1 MDKDKIVNFI
11 ERLTELNESI
21 DGSINGEEF
30 SEDSFM
36 SELNSIL
43 LSLNDEVET
52 SIENVLPVKIKKLR
66 EDAVVPSY
74 SKDGDAGMDITATH
88 IISNTTFEVTYG
100 TGLAFEVPKGYMCLI
115 FPRSS
120 IKNYDLFLSNSVGVL
135 DCVPS
140 GTKIKTINGDIN
152 VEDLFND
159 ITTPILSYNEEF
171 NSIEKDRI
179 DDMWVVENKKLLKIE
194 TDDNDIIEIPY
205 EKEVFTRS
213 GWKKA
218 INLAKNDEILRYE

>member
-21 DGSINGEEF
+21 DGSINGDEF

-43 LSLNDEVET
+43 SSLNNEVET

-74 SKDGDAGMDITATH
+74 SKDGDAGMDITTTH
-88 IISNTTFEVTYG
+88 IISNTTFDVTYG
-100 TGLAFEVPKGYMCLI
+100 SGLALEVPRGYMCLI

-120 IKNYDLFLSNSVGVL
+120 IKNYELFLTNSVGVL
-135 DCVPS
+135 DS
-140 GTKIKTINGDIN
+140 GYRGELMFTFKKTNGLDSIKYNIGDRVGQIFILPYPL
-152 VEDLFND
+152 VKF
-159 ITTPILSYNEEF
+159 ILS
-171 NSIEKDRI
+171 
-179 DDMWVVENKKLLKIE
+179 ENLSE
-194 TDDNDIIEIPY
+194 SERNTGGFGSTGN
-205 EKEVFTRS
+205 
-213 GWKKA
+213 
-218 INLAKNDEILRYE
+218 

>member
-21 DGSINGEEF
+21 DGSINGDEF

-43 LSLNDEVET
+43 SSLNNEVET

-74 SKDGDAGMDITATH
+74 SKDGDAGMDITTTH
-88 IISNTTFEVTYG
+88 IISNTTFDVTYG
-100 TGLAFEVPKGYMCLI
+100 SGLALEVPRGYMCLI

-120 IKNYDLFLSNSVGVL
+120 IKNYELFLTNSVGVL
-135 DCVPS
+135 DS
-140 GTKIKTINGDIN
+140 GYRGELMFTFKKTNGLDSIKYNIGDRVGQI
-152 VEDLFND
+152 F
-159 ITTPILSYNEEF
+159 ILPYPLVKF
-171 NSIEKDRI
+171 I
-179 DDMWVVENKKLLKIE
+179 LL
-194 TDDNDIIEIPY
+194 Y
-205 EKEVFTRS
+205 
-213 GWKKA
+213 
-218 INLAKNDEILRYE
+218 